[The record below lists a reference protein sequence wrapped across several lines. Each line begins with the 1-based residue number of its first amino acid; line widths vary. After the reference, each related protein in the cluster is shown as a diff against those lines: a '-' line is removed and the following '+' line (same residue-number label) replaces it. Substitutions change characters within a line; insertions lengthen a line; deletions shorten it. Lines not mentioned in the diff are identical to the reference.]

1 MAELTFKSPGVSTR
15 EIDLSGPANVTPQG
29 VPAGVIG
36 TAQKGRAF
44 VPITLARYQDF
55 VAEFGAT
62 DGEKFGP
69 LAMFEWFRNAQAG
82 TYVRVLGAGDGLKR
96 TTSGDN
102 QGKVNYAGFVVGTEQ
117 VQADGLLGPNPY
129 AGDTST
135 NPGAPGRT
143 YFLGA
148 FMSESNGSTLFSDV
162 GIQTSLSA
170 SAIVRGVVMVPSG
183 VVLGLSS
190 SFATNN
196 AVVST
201 LAAYDTFG
209 VGANAGAS
217 LGTVNVTNGRAD
229 FVMLLNGHK
238 PTGEF
243 PNVITASFDPNS
255 AQYFGR
261 SLNTDPTKLEQ
272 AGHYLYANWDVYPAF
287 AVVTSSGVQT
297 EGSELGAGLVEAAF
311 ALTGSQAHNAGSSTT
326 PNYEG
331 FEDRFRTAFSPWV
344 TSQKFGGKVKN
355 LFRLHALDDG
365 ASANDLFKV
374 TIENIAATR
383 NENSPYGTFDLL
395 VRDFYD
401 TDEEPV
407 VLEAFRGLSLD
418 PSSDRFISRIIGD
431 RHVFY
436 DFDQKVGAQKL
447 RIEGS
452 YANVS
457 KYVRVE
463 VDPNVESLS
472 IDASALPTGF
482 RGPHFLLTAGTPS
495 GGVPLLTG
503 HIEGAGTH
511 DVSFSDLASAQVAP
525 IPFRPSVAKGTG
537 LSKKATAALNW
548 GVQFEI
554 QDKLTDPNGTAG
566 PDTSRSSYTRYFPRF
581 STAWRK
587 AHIGDTVG
595 TPADGTVVL
604 DSDAFQRSAFSLEN
618 VQVAVDTVTDLPLAK
633 YWDAAVYRRDGVA
646 LGTLTAADGSTYTGA
661 ATRFLDP
668 NKDFAHLPTRKW
680 LKFSFFVQGGFDGV
694 NLFDAEKAELTDVA
708 VRREFGEAAQGA
720 EFGPTVRAY
729 RKAIDVMAEKADVDI
744 QLLAIPGLRHSSIT
758 DYAIEAVESR
768 FDALLL
774 MDVEEMD
781 QYNEFITG
789 SSQLPSVSYT
799 ADRVADRNLDTSF
812 AAAYYPDV
820 VVQDPTTLTNVVVPP
835 TVAVL
840 GAFALNDTVAYPW
853 FAPAGFT
860 RGALARVQE
869 TQVKLNRTNLDDLYE
884 VDVNPLTSFA
894 DSNGVVVFGQ
904 KTMLAAQSALD
915 RVNVRRLLI
924 ELRRRVRRIANT
936 FIFEPN
942 REETL
947 SRFSAA
953 VNPVLQQIQAQ
964 RGVSRF
970 KVQIDTTTTTQAD
983 VENNTIR
990 GKIYVQPTRSLEF
1003 VSLDFVVT
1011 NQGAVV

>member
-29 VPAGVIG
+29 VPAGVVG

-44 VPITLARYQDF
+44 VPVTLARYQDF

-82 TYVRVLGAGDGLKR
+82 TYVRVLGAGDGLRR
-96 TTSGDN
+96 TSSGPN
-102 QGKVNYAGFVVGTEQ
+102 QGKVNYAGFVVGAEQ
-117 VQADGLLGPNPY
+117 VQADGLLGPNPF
-129 AGDTST
+129 AGSTTS

-148 FMSESNGSTLFSDV
+148 FMSESNGSTALSDP

-170 SAIVRGVVMVPSG
+170 SAIIRGVVMVPSG
-183 VVLGLSS
+183 VILGLSS
-190 SFATNN
+190 SFSENN
-196 AVVST
+196 AAVGAD
-201 LAAYDTFG
+201 AAYTTFG
-209 VGANAGAS
+209 LGANAGAS
-217 LGTVNVTNGRAD
+217 LGTVNVANGRAD
-229 FVMLLNGHK
+229 FVVLLNGHK

-272 AGHYLYANWDVYPAF
+272 AGHYLYASWDVYPAL
-287 AVVTSSGVQT
+287 AVVTSSGVQAA
-297 EGSELGAGLVEAAF
+297 GSEAASGLVEAAF
-311 ALTGSQAHNAGSSTT
+311 ALTGSQAHNSGSTAT

-401 TDEEPV
+401 TDEEPR

-418 PSSDRFISRIIGD
+418 PGSDRYISRIIGD

-436 DFDQKVGAQKL
+436 DFDQKEGAQKL

-452 YANVS
+452 YANTS

-463 VDPNVESLS
+463 VEPSVESLS

-482 RGPHFLLTAGTPS
+482 RGPHFLLTAGTPA

-503 HIEGAGTH
+503 HLTGSH
-511 DVSFSDLASAQVAP
+511 DVTFSDLASAQVAP
-525 IPFRPSVAKGTG
+525 IPFRSSVAKGTG

-554 QDKLTDPNGTAG
+554 QDRLSDPNGTVG
-566 PDTSRSSYTRYFPRF
+566 PDASRASYARYFPRF

-595 TPADGTVVL
+595 TPPDGTVVL

-618 VQVAVDTVTDLPLAK
+618 VQVAVDTVTDLPLSK
-633 YWDAAVYRRDGVA
+633 YWDAAVYRRNGVTQ
-646 LGTLTAADGSTYTGA
+646 GTLTAADGSTFTGA

-668 NKDFAHLPTRKW
+668 NKDFAHVATRKW

-694 NLFDAEKAELTDVA
+694 NHFDREKGDLTDVA

-744 QLLAIPGLRHSSIT
+744 QLLAIPGLRHYSIT

-774 MDVEEMD
+774 MDLEEMD
-781 QYNEFITG
+781 QHNEFITG

-799 ADRVADRNLDTSF
+799 AARVADRNLDTSF
-812 AAAYYPDV
+812 AASYYPDV
-820 VVQDPTTLTNVVVPP
+820 VVQDPTTLTNVVAPP

>member
-29 VPAGVIG
+29 TPAGVIG

-82 TYVRVLGAGDGLKR
+82 TYVRVLGAGDALKR
-96 TTSGDN
+96 TTGGDN
-102 QGKVNYAGFVVGTEQ
+102 QGKVNFAGFVVGSEQ
-117 VQADGLLGPNPY
+117 VQANGILGPNPY
-129 AGDTST
+129 AGDTTS

-148 FMSESNGSTLFSDV
+148 FMSESNGSTLLSDA

-170 SAIVRGVVMVPSG
+170 SAIIRGVVMVPSG

-190 SFATNN
+190 SYTANN
-196 AVVST
+196 AVVSS
-201 LAAYDTFG
+201 LAAYGTFG
-209 VGANAGAS
+209 PGANAGAS
-217 LGTVNVTNGRAD
+217 LGTVDVSDGRSD
-229 FVMLLNGHK
+229 FVMLLNGHV

-272 AGHYLYANWDVYPAF
+272 AGHYLYASWDVYPSL
-287 AVVTSSGVQT
+287 AVVTSSGVQAAGT
-297 EGSELGAGLVEAAF
+297 EIGGVEAAF
-311 ALTGSQAHNAGSSTT
+311 ALTGSQAHNSGSSTT

-331 FEDRFRTAFSPWV
+331 FEDRFQTAFSPWV
-344 TSQKFGGKVKN
+344 VSQKFGGKPKN

-365 ASANDLFKV
+365 AAANDLFKV

-383 NENSPYGTFDLL
+383 NENSPYGTFDVLI
-395 VRDFYD
+395 RDFYD
-401 TDEEPV
+401 TDEEPRV
-407 VLEAFRGLSLD
+407 FESFRGLSLD
-418 PSSDRFISRIIGD
+418 PSSERYVSRIIGD

-452 YANVS
+452 YANTS

-463 VDPNVESLS
+463 MDADVETLS
-472 IDASALPTGF
+472 IDPSALPTGF

-503 HIEGAGTH
+503 YVEGSGTH
-511 DVSFSDLASAQVAP
+511 DVTLTDLAGAQVAP
-525 IPFRPSVAKGTG
+525 VPYRPSVAKGTG
-537 LSKKATAALNW
+537 LSKKATAALTW

-554 QDKLTDPNGTAG
+554 QDKLSDPNGTQG
-566 PDTSRSSYTRYFPRF
+566 PDNSRASYTKYFPRF

-595 TPADGTVVL
+595 LADDGTVVL
-604 DSDAFQRSAFSLEN
+604 DSDKFQRGLFSLEN
-618 VQVAVDTVTDLPLAK
+618 VQVAVDAVSDLPLSK
-633 YWDAAVYRRDGVA
+633 YWDAAAYRRSGVA
-646 LGTLTAADGSTYTGA
+646 LGTLTAADGTTFTGA

-668 NKDFAHLPTRKW
+668 NKDFAHVPTRKW
-680 LKFSFFVQGGFDGV
+680 LKFSFPVQGGFDGV
-694 NLFDAEKAELTDVA
+694 NVFDREKSALTDVA
-708 VRREFGEAAQGA
+708 VRRELDDADQGA
-720 EFGPTVRAY
+720 EFGPTLRSY

-744 QLLAIPGLRHSSIT
+744 QLLAIPGIRHYSVT

-774 MDVEEMD
+774 MDIEEMD
-781 QYNEFITG
+781 QFNSFITG
-789 SSQLPSVSYT
+789 SSQLPSVSFT
-799 ADRVADRNLDTSF
+799 ANRVADRNLDTSF

-820 VVQDPTTLTNVVVPP
+820 VVQDPTTLTNVVAPP

-860 RGALARVQE
+860 RGALTRVLE

-884 VDVNPLTSFA
+884 VDVNPITAFA

-924 ELRRRVRRIANT
+924 ELRRRVRRVANS

-953 VNPVLQQIQAQ
+953 VNPILQQIQSQ

-1011 NQGAVV
+1011 NQGATV

>member
-29 VPAGVIG
+29 TPAGVIG

-82 TYVRVLGAGDGLKR
+82 TYVRVLGAGDALKR

-102 QGKVNYAGFVVGTEQ
+102 QGKVNFAGFVVGSEQ
-117 VQADGLLGPNPY
+117 VQANGRLGQNPY
-129 AGDTST
+129 AGSTTS
-135 NPGAPGRT
+135 NPGSLGRT

-148 FMSESNGSTLFSDV
+148 FMSESNGSTLFSDA

-190 SFATNN
+190 SWSENN
-196 AVVST
+196 AVVSAA
-201 LAAYDTFG
+201 AAYATFG

-217 LGTVNVTNGRAD
+217 LGTVDVSDGRAD

-272 AGHYLYANWDVYPAF
+272 AGHYLYANWDVYPSL

-297 EGSELGAGLVEAAF
+297 EGSESAVGLIEAAF
-311 ALTGSQAHNAGSSTT
+311 ALTGSQAHNSGSSTT

-331 FEDRFRTAFSPWV
+331 FEDRFQTAFSPWV
-344 TSQKFGGKVKN
+344 VSQKFGGKPKN

-383 NENSPYGTFDLL
+383 NENSPYGTFDVL

-407 VLEAFRGLSLD
+407 VFEAFRGLSLD
-418 PSSDRFISRIIGD
+418 PGSDRYIARIIGD
-431 RHVFY
+431 RHVYY

-452 YANVS
+452 YANTS
-457 KYVRVE
+457 NYVRVE
-463 VDPNVESLS
+463 VDADVETLS

-503 HIEGAGTH
+503 FLTGSH
-511 DVSFSDLASAQVAP
+511 DVSFSDLAGAQVSP
-525 IPFRPSVAKGTG
+525 LPYRPTVAKGTG
-537 LSKKATAALNW
+537 LSKKATAALTW

-554 QDKLTDPNGTAG
+554 QDKLSDPNGTQG
-566 PDTSRSSYTRYFPRF
+566 PDNSRASYTKYFPRF

-595 TPADGTVVL
+595 LADDGTVVL
-604 DSDAFQRSAFSLEN
+604 DSDKFQNSLFSLEN
-618 VQVAVDTVTDLPLAK
+618 VQVAVDATADLPLSK
-633 YWDAAVYRRDGVA
+633 YWDAAVYRRNGVA
-646 LGTLTAADGSTYTGA
+646 LGALTASDGTTYTGA

-668 NKDFAHLPTRKW
+668 SKDFDHVPTRKW
-680 LKFSFFVQGGFDGV
+680 LKFSFPVQGGFDGV
-694 NLFDAEKAELTDVA
+694 NVFDREKGALTDVA
-708 VRREFGEAAQGA
+708 VRRELDETAQGA
-720 EFGPTVRAY
+720 EFGPTLRSY

-744 QLLAIPGLRHSSIT
+744 QLLAIPGIRHYSVT

-774 MDVEEMD
+774 MDIEEMD
-781 QYNEFITG
+781 QFNEFITG
-789 SSQLPSVSYT
+789 SSQLPSVSFT
-799 ADRVADRNLDTSF
+799 AERVSDRNLDTSF

-820 VVQDPTTLTNVVVPP
+820 VVQDPTTLTNVVAPP

-860 RGALARVQE
+860 RGALARVLE

-884 VDVNPLTSFA
+884 VDVNPITAFA

-924 ELRRRVRRIANT
+924 ELRRRVRRVANT

-942 REETL
+942 RAETL

-953 VNPVLQQIQAQ
+953 VNPILQQIQAQ

-1011 NQGAVV
+1011 NQGATV

>member
-102 QGKVNYAGFVVGTEQ
+102 QGKVNYAGFVAGVEQ

-129 AGDTST
+129 AGVTTT

-148 FMSESNGSTLFSDV
+148 FMSESNGSTLFSDA

-190 SFATNN
+190 SWSENN
-196 AVVST
+196 SVVSAD
-201 LAAYDTFG
+201 AAYTTFG

-229 FVMLLNGHK
+229 FVVLLNGHK

-261 SLNTDPTKLEQ
+261 TLNTDPTKLEQ
-272 AGHYLYANWDVYPAF
+272 AGHYLYANWDVYPAL

-297 EGSELGAGLVEAAF
+297 GGSENGPGLVEAAF
-311 ALTGSQAHNAGSSTT
+311 ALTGSQAHNSGSSTT

-344 TSQKFGGKVKN
+344 VSQKFGGKVKN

-365 ASANDLFKV
+365 VSANDLFKV

-383 NENSPYGTFDLL
+383 NENSPYGTFDVL

-401 TDEEPV
+401 TDEEPRV
-407 VLEAFRGLSLD
+407 FEAFRGLSLD
-418 PSSDRFISRIIGD
+418 PSSDRYIARIIGD

-452 YANVS
+452 YANTS

-463 VDPNVESLS
+463 VDPNVETLS

-482 RGPHFLLTAGTPS
+482 RGPHFLLTAGTPA

-503 HIEGAGTH
+503 FLTGSH

-525 IPFRPSVAKGTG
+525 IPFRPTVAKGTG

-554 QDKLTDPNGTAG
+554 QDKLSDPNGTTG
-566 PDTSRSSYTRYFPRF
+566 PDESRASYTRYFPRF

-595 TPADGTVVL
+595 VSQDGTVVL

-618 VQVAVDTVTDLPLAK
+618 VQVAVDTATDLPLSK

-646 LGTLTAADGSTYTGA
+646 LGTLTAADGSTFTGA

-694 NLFDAEKAELTDVA
+694 NVFDREKSALTDVA
-708 VRREFGEAAQGA
+708 VRREFGEADQGA

-729 RKAIDVMAEKADVDI
+729 RKALDVMAEKADVDI

-781 QYNEFITG
+781 QFNEFITG

-799 ADRVADRNLDTSF
+799 ADRVAARNLDTSF

-820 VVQDPTTLTNVVVPP
+820 VVQDPTTLTNVVAPP

-860 RGALARVQE
+860 RGALARVLE

-894 DSNGVVVFGQ
+894 DSPGVVVFGQ

-924 ELRRRVRRIANT
+924 EIRRRVRRIANT

-983 VENNTIR
+983 VENNTVR

-1011 NQGAVV
+1011 NQGATV

>member
-29 VPAGVIG
+29 TPAGVIG

-82 TYVRVLGAGDGLKR
+82 TYVRVLGAGDALKR

-102 QGKVNYAGFVVGTEQ
+102 QGKVNFAGFVVGSEQ
-117 VQADGLLGPNPY
+117 VQANGLLGPNPY
-129 AGDTST
+129 AGDTTS
-135 NPGAPGRT
+135 NPGSLGRT

-148 FMSESNGSTLFSDV
+148 FMSESNGSTLFSDA

-170 SAIVRGVVMVPSG
+170 SAIIRGVVMVPSG
-183 VVLGLSS
+183 VVIGLSS
-190 SFATNN
+190 SWSENN

-217 LGTVNVTNGRAD
+217 LGTVDVTDGRAD
-229 FVMLLNGHK
+229 FVMLLNGHN

-261 SLNTDPTKLEQ
+261 TLNTDPAKLEQ
-272 AGHYLYANWDVYPAF
+272 AGHYLYTNWDVYPAF

-297 EGSELGAGLVEAAF
+297 EGSESGPGLVEAAF
-311 ALTGSQAHNAGSSTT
+311 ALTGSQAHNVGSSTT

-344 TSQKFGGKVKN
+344 VSQKFGGRPKN

-383 NENSPYGTFDLL
+383 NENSPYGIFDVLI
-395 VRDFYD
+395 RDFYD
-401 TDEEPV
+401 TDEEPRV
-407 VLEAFRGLSLD
+407 FEAFRGLSLD
-418 PSSDRFISRIIGD
+418 PSSERFISRIIGD
-431 RHVFY
+431 RHVYY

-452 YANVS
+452 YANTS
-457 KYVRVE
+457 NYVRVE
-463 VDPNVESLS
+463 VDADVESLS

-482 RGPHFLLTAGTPS
+482 RGPHFVLTAGTPD

-503 HIEGAGTH
+503 FLTGSH
-511 DVSFSDLASAQVAP
+511 DVEFGDLAPAQVAP
-525 IPFRPSVAKGTG
+525 LPFRPSVAKGTG
-537 LSKKATAALNW
+537 LSKKATAALTW
-548 GVQFEI
+548 GMQFEI
-554 QDKLTDPNGTAG
+554 QDKLSDPNGTPG
-566 PDTSRSSYTRYFPRF
+566 PDNSRASYTRYFPRF
-581 STAWRK
+581 STAWRQV
-587 AHIGDTVG
+587 HVGDTVG
-595 TPADGTVVL
+595 RADDGTVVL
-604 DSDAFQRSAFSLEN
+604 DSDKFQNSLFSLEN
-618 VQVAVDTVTDLPLAK
+618 VQVAVDTATDLPLSK
-633 YWDAAVYRRDGVA
+633 YWDAAAYRRDAVA

-668 NKDFAHLPTRKW
+668 NKDFAHVPTRKW
-680 LKFSFFVQGGFDGV
+680 LKFSFPVQAGFDGV
-694 NLFDAEKAELTDVA
+694 NVFDREKSALSDVA
-708 VRREFGEAAQGA
+708 VRRELDDADQGA
-720 EFGPTVRAY
+720 EFGPTLRSY
-729 RKAIDVMAEKADVDI
+729 RKAIDVMAEKTDVDI
-744 QLLAIPGLRHSSIT
+744 QLLAIPGIRHYSVT

-781 QYNEFITG
+781 QLNSFITG
-789 SSQLPSVSYT
+789 SSQLPSVSFT
-799 ADRVADRNLDTSF
+799 ANRVAARNLDTSF

-820 VVQDPTTLTNVVVPP
+820 VVQDPTTLTNVVAPP

-860 RGALARVQE
+860 RGALARVLE

-947 SRFSAA
+947 SRFSSA
-953 VNPVLQQIQAQ
+953 VNPILQQIQSQ

-1011 NQGAVV
+1011 NQGATV